1 MTPFQRIGLWAGPIV
16 FGLFWMMGLGRS
28 EISGGLSAD
37 ALLVLGL
44 ALWMALWWIT
54 EATDLAVTSLL
65 PLVILPIF
73 GITSVKDVALAY
85 SDRFVMLLMG
95 GFFVAT
101 CIERWHLHRRLA
113 LSVISRIGT
122 SPQRMVV
129 GFLLTAA
136 LLSMWISNTATTLM
150 MLPIASAVVARLG
163 DALTNDNPADKG
175 AQQRLGTALMLAIA
189 YGASIGGI
197 GTPIGTPPNMIF
209 LGQYHTLFPDAPRIG
224 FLQWMAVAMPIV
236 VLMVTFTAWYL
247 ARRVGRFGS
256 ASSSD
261 TSAEQLARDLVR
273 RDLHSM
279 GPLRGPELRIVV
291 LFALTAVAWIT
302 RGEIVGADGTV
313 LFSDWARV
321 IGVGDKVDDSTVAMG
336 AALIAFI
343 LPAGDGTRHT
353 RLLDWAT
360 ASKIPWGL
368 LLLFGGGIALA
379 KGFESTH
386 LSKWLGAS
394 MEPLADVSTVVLVAA
409 VCLVVT
415 FLTEVT
421 SNTATTT
428 ILMPILAAVSLST
441 GLSPLALMLP
451 AALSASFAFMLPV
464 ATAPNAI
471 VFATGHVTVPQM
483 AKAGFWINLAG
494 VLIVTTVFLGF
505 VLPLLGGS

>member
-163 DALTNDNPADKG
+163 DALTNDNPA
-175 AQQRLGTALMLAIA
+175 A
-189 YGASIGGI
+189 
-197 GTPIGTPPNMIF
+197 
-209 LGQYHTLFPDAPRIG
+209 
-224 FLQWMAVAMPIV
+224 
-236 VLMVTFTAWYL
+236 
-247 ARRVGRFGS
+247 
-256 ASSSD
+256 
-261 TSAEQLARDLVR
+261 
-273 RDLHSM
+273 
-279 GPLRGPELRIVV
+279 
-291 LFALTAVAWIT
+291 
-302 RGEIVGADGTV
+302 
-313 LFSDWARV
+313 
-321 IGVGDKVDDSTVAMG
+321 
-336 AALIAFI
+336 
-343 LPAGDGTRHT
+343 
-353 RLLDWAT
+353 
-360 ASKIPWGL
+360 
-368 LLLFGGGIALA
+368 
-379 KGFESTH
+379 
-386 LSKWLGAS
+386 
-394 MEPLADVSTVVLVAA
+394 
-409 VCLVVT
+409 
-415 FLTEVT
+415 
-421 SNTATTT
+421 
-428 ILMPILAAVSLST
+428 
-441 GLSPLALMLP
+441 
-451 AALSASFAFMLPV
+451 
-464 ATAPNAI
+464 
-471 VFATGHVTVPQM
+471 
-483 AKAGFWINLAG
+483 
-494 VLIVTTVFLGF
+494 
-505 VLPLLGGS
+505 